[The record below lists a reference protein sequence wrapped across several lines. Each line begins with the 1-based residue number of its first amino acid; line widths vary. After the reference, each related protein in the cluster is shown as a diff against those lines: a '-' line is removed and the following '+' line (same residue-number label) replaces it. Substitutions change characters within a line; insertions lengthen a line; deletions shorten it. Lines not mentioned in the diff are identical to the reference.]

1 MRIRFARF
9 EDTRKHYILG
19 FWLCIVIG
27 GLAALSSGEHG
38 LWIAE
43 VLLAGAFVCL
53 WGIMAA
59 RIRNDYGQQE
69 FQQQEISGDEYIAL
83 NSRLKMYPE
92 AKDEVSKLVPKDGR
106 INYELAYEI
115 EDLINRHAYGMK
127 ALRDEEAREKS
138 RGEVAQSLGKP
149 A

>member
-69 FQQQEISGDEYIAL
+69 QNPAKNPDRLFQDSFRSDACPH
-83 NSRLKMYPE
+83 S
-92 AKDEVSKLVPKDGR
+92 VPDYR
-106 INYELAYEI
+106 RSAWFC
-115 EDLINRHAYGMK
+115 
-127 ALRDEEAREKS
+127 
-138 RGEVAQSLGKP
+138 RGQRRF
-149 A
+149 